1 MQKQRWEWS
10 FENIY
15 WTYSKGLTKLVKQQW
30 TLVLGKQLE
39 LCIGEQDIHE
49 IGGIEA
55 KELFIE

>member
-1 MQKQRWEWS
+1 
-10 FENIY
+10 
-15 WTYSKGLTKLVKQQW
+15 LTKLVKQQW